1 MKQTL
6 KWGVVGTGGIA
17 LAFVDALR
25 RSKRCQV
32 VNVTGSSSEKAR
44 AFADKWQ
51 LPRSSGSLE
60 QLLGDPEVEAVY
72 IASPHPFHEKQAL
85 ACIAAKKAVLCEKPL
100 TVDVASAERVIASAR
115 QNGVLLMEAFMYRC
129 HPLLRELVSR
139 LQGGA
144 IGKIR
149 HVRAAF
155 GFRVP
160 RDPNGRLFKLELGGG
175 SILDVGGYPVSF
187 ARLVA
192 GIIESKPFVEPTRIQ
207 ATGVIGPTGADE
219 LATALLTF
227 PSGFSAEVVS
237 ATLHAVGTHTV
248 VYGEDGRIELPDPW
262 IPGGQRQGLETEFTV
277 FRDGAEPE
285 VIKFRTEMAT
295 YALEA
300 EMVADTLPALEPA
313 WPAMGWADT
322 LGNMR
327 VMEAWR
333 AALGSTPT

>member
-6 KWGVVGTGGIA
+6 NWGVVGTGGIA

-32 VNVTGSSSEKAR
+32 VNVSGSSAEKAR
-44 AFADKWQ
+44 AFADHWR

-60 QLLGDPEVEAVY
+60 ELLADPQVEAVY
-72 IASPHPFHEKQAL
+72 IASPHPFHEAQAL
-85 ACIAAKKAVLCEKPL
+85 ACIKAKKAVLCEKPL
-100 TVDVASAERVIASAR
+100 TVDVASAERVIKSAR
-115 QNGVLLMEAFMYRC
+115 ENGVLLMEAFMYRC
-129 HPLLRELVSR
+129 HPLIREVVAR

-160 RDPNGRLFKLELGGG
+160 RDPKGRLFNLELGGG
-175 SILDVGGYPVSF
+175 GILDVGGYPVSF

-192 GIIESKPFVEPTRIQ
+192 GIVEGKPFVEPVKLQ

-227 PSGFSAEVVS
+227 PSGFNAEVVS

-248 VYGEDGRIELPDPW
+248 VYGEDGRLELPDPW
-262 IPGGQRQGLETEFTV
+262 IPRGNRQGLETEFTV
-277 FRDGAEPE
+277 YRDGAEPE
-285 VIKFRTEMAT
+285 TVSIKTEMAT

-300 EMVADTLPALEPA
+300 ELVADTLPALEPA

-327 VMEAWR
+327 VMENWM
-333 AALGSTPT
+333 AALGSKTT